1 MTKHRSRDPIPDADV
16 REALT
21 LCRLAA
27 TAIGRLGSEYA
38 AVASIADACADIV
51 AERTGILS

>member
-1 MTKHRSRDPIPDADV
+1 MTTHRSRDPIPERDV

-38 AVASIADACADIV
+38 AVAAIADACHDIV
-51 AERTGILS
+51 AERTGVAS